1 MNNLKSIL
9 LLLSLSYLLL
19 GEITAQVQQTSTT
32 SITIDE
38 CYQWSRENYPL
49 IKQLDL
55 IDQTTQFSLANAANG
70 KLPRITLNGQATYQ
84 SDVTQLPIENPNFEI
99 PTLDKDQYKIYA
111 EIYQPLTNFSQ
122 INANRAAIS
131 HNGEIEKQKTEIDLY
146 KLRNRI
152 NQLFFGVLLIQDK
165 LAEFE
170 TIETD
175 LDSALFKINAA
186 IKNGTATR
194 TDQQLLL
201 VEKISL
207 AQRIDENKATQMA
220 FLGMLSTLT
229 GQNIFENT
237 ELIKPVVDSIQ
248 KSIKRPELKLLSLQK
263 QSIALQQEQIKSS
276 LLPNAGLFAQGG
288 YGRPALNFLS
298 NDFDFY
304 YMVGVKINWNL
315 SGLYNYKNS
324 RKSLDLSSELIA
336 AQEEVFLL
344 NTSLTQTQQSSEI
357 RKYQQL
363 LQADQEIIKIRETVL
378 ETARV
383 QLSNGLITT
392 IDFVNYLNEVNQ
404 ARQKRVFHQTQ
415 LLLAQFDL
423 RNTNGI

>member
-9 LLLSLSYLLL
+9 LLLSLPYMSL

-111 EIYQPLTNFSQ
+111 DIYQPLTNFSQ

-207 AQRIDENKATQMA
+207 AQRIDENQATQMA

-237 ELIKPVVDSIQ
+237 ELIKPVVDSIP

-298 NDFDFY
+298 ND
-304 YMVGVKINWNL
+304 
-315 SGLYNYKNS
+315 
-324 RKSLDLSSELIA
+324 
-336 AQEEVFLL
+336 
-344 NTSLTQTQQSSEI
+344 
-357 RKYQQL
+357 
-363 LQADQEIIKIRETVL
+363 
-378 ETARV
+378 
-383 QLSNGLITT
+383 
-392 IDFVNYLNEVNQ
+392 
-404 ARQKRVFHQTQ
+404 
-415 LLLAQFDL
+415 
-423 RNTNGI
+423 

>member
-304 YMVGVKINWNL
+304 YVVGVKINWNL